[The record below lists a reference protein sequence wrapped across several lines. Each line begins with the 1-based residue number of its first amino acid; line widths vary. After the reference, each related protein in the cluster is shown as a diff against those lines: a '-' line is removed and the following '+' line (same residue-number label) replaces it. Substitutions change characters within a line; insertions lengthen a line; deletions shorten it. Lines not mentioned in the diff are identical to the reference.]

1 MRIWAREEASTGGY
15 VCKATIAEDA
25 PVTAV
30 DFMNVCLPDGHTY
43 LAVGTEAGRVRVY
56 NVDVKKAFLVTEL
69 EVEYRRS
76 ALFLPSSKAILTP
89 QSIYPYSSKA
99 VTQLGWKPISRGK
112 TEKIEMDLAIASE
125 DSSLRV
131 YSIDLP
137 SSK

>member
-1 MRIWAREEASTGGY
+1 MLLGHQLQEPCLRLP
-15 VCKATIAEDA
+15 EDA

-69 EVEYRRS
+69 EVEYR
-76 ALFLPSSKAILTP
+76 
-89 QSIYPYSSKA
+89 SIYPYSSKA

>member
-1 MRIWAREEASTGGY
+1 M
-15 VCKATIAEDA
+15 
-25 PVTAV
+25 
-30 DFMNVCLPDGHTY
+30 
-43 LAVGTEAGRVRVY
+43 AVGTEAGRVRVY